1 MRVEEET
8 LRKLDNTSEDTE
20 AKPTAE
26 IIDVPVVV
34 DWLANFNPETRQQL
48 DADQRLLTAVKTIIQ
63 NSRCLEAVI
72 FSDQLKEHY
81 VHLLE
86 YADGDKTRG
95 RLPEGQMERPK
106 GYTYLP
112 DLALMMGELFCYHTI
127 HLLPEVWMNLKK
139 NYEPRRDDIRRQRL
153 NIKQNLKDI
162 KKQKKELRKAGKGIS
177 AEQDDE
183 HRKKKKMIK
192 KLNDKLDTKE
202 HEIDIEEERARQSI
216 LESLQ
221 FWPRVYHKAV
231 LHSLVFLPNT
241 QSGALLARCYGEI
254 LRCGLRSE
262 DDRTNRK
269 RDTDAL
275 IQHWI
280 TLRCGCFFLFFFSR
294 IMIFFLP
301 PSLQVPSHASL
312 WPHRVPMASS
322 HELPRVEQCHL
333 VSERYH

>member
-1 MRVEEET
+1 MNPNRSPQKEIVADILCPNVCRLLHVDIGIGDSRGCLCEMCRSMRIEEEA
-8 LRKLDNTSEDTE
+8 LRKQDMGSTSEDGSGAE
-20 AKPTAE
+20 ESKPTAE

-48 DADQRLLTAVKTIIQ
+48 DNDPRLLTAVKTIIQ

-72 FSDQLKEHY
+72 FSDQLREHY
-81 VHLLE
+81 AHLLE

-95 RLPEGQMERPK
+95 RIPEGQLERPK

-112 DLALMMGELFCYHTI
+112 DLALMMGELFCYHTL
-127 HLLPEVWMNLKK
+127 HLLREVWVNLKK
-139 NYEPRRDDIRRQRL
+139 DYEPRRDDIRRQRL
-153 NIKQNLKDI
+153 NIKQNLKEI
-162 KKQKKELRKAGKGIS
+162 KKQKKDIRKAGHGIS
-177 AEQDDE
+177 AEQDAE
-183 HRKKKKMIK
+183 HRRKKKTIK

-231 LHSLVFLPNT
+231 MHSLVFLPNT

-254 LRCGLRSE
+254 LRCGLRAE
-262 DDRTNRK
+262 DDRVNRK

-280 TLRCGCFFLFFFSR
+280 ALR
-294 IMIFFLP
+294 
-301 PSLQVPSHASL
+301 
-312 WPHRVPMASS
+312 
-322 HELPRVEQCHL
+322 
-333 VSERYH
+333 